1 MCFQTCDLCS
11 VSSHDYEAIKD
22 LTLFSQNDPKL
33 DPDQQDPKLEHDQQD
48 PKLEHKIEQETVM
61 LTIQVCNDCFT
72 DLRNGN
78 DIVPILDKDE
88 EQPDW
93 LYLKHDKATLDVR
106 VYESFAQLSESER
119 EEEEQEKNSK
129 FLYGFWKNKKII
141 DPQLIQSLTGENNY
155 GSSTKW
161 SVLSKDWTKS
171 NSILL
176 AFRSKSS
183 KAIYTIS
190 PISSKYTR
198 SYRKITDC
206 REVWA
211 TVEEILDREK
221 ELKKEEAEKESDLAF
236 IVTDDFDTANYYSDP
251 NQHPDIKW
259 FDSLS
264 ELEKSRWM
272 VNYRDDLDAE
282 DTDWYST
289 PALGECYINHQ
300 IKLRDE
306 INDKIKRFSA
316 LNF

>member
-11 VSSHDYEAIKD
+11 LSSHDYETIKD

-33 DPDQQDPKLEHDQQD
+33 DQDPKLEHDQQD

-119 EEEEQEKNSK
+119 EEEEQEKNSQK

-161 SVLSKDWTKS
+161 SVLSRDWSKS
-171 NSILL
+171 NSILI

-190 PISSKYTR
+190 PVPSKYTR

-206 REVWA
+206 KEVWA

-236 IVTDDFDTANYYSDP
+236 IVTDNFDTANYYSDP

-272 VNYRDDLDAE
+272 ANYRDDLDAE

-289 PALGECYINHQ
+289 PALGESYINHQ